1 MSYMNAKAPAEV
13 YHLTKKKNLPAI
25 LQEKTIKRFSD
36 QECWFCESLP
46 KLKHY
51 MEYTV
56 LQEGKLFYD
65 VGGVPNHYPKFIP
78 EDYVVLKLI
87 PEGRKDRWVRWM
99 QEVPIYVDQAFK
111 DKATEFSN
119 LKIGYRGNLRFS
131 DYEVLSV
138 GDVLMGDEQV
148 WRAKAEQRR
157 NEYPPKT
164 RIEIQRVGTSAYHLL
179 SGTRGTV
186 EDVDSIGYL
195 HVTWDDGRKLPIN
208 PDTDFFRVL
217 SPDECYEERSEKLQ
231 SAFIDSV
238 NDHVI
243 PMIDLQKLGEAYE
256 NKDMTYPTEILKMLH
271 TEFLNVYGTDKINS
285 DLADFV
291 MVPGVVLGANQKIY
305 IALLELDLSSS
316 GEHWNTQFFTP
327 HGIYT
332 QITDEPNQA
341 AKRYLQDAVPYRYW
355 YTVQYGGD
363 IHVDW
368 NGCPDEINE
377 MIDQALEEDHRM
389 EGGMNY
395 CQ

>member
-1 MSYMNAKAPAEV
+1 MSYTNAKAPAEV

-25 LQEKTIKRFSD
+25 LQDKTIKRFSD
-36 QECWFCESLP
+36 QECWFCETLP
-46 KLKHY
+46 NLKHY

-65 VGGVPNHYPKFIP
+65 IGGVPNHYPKFVP

-87 PEGRKDRWVRWM
+87 PAGRKDRWVRWM

-157 NEYPPKT
+157 KEYPPKT
-164 RIEIQRVGTSAYHLL
+164 RVEIQRVGTSAYQLL

-217 SPDECYEERSEKLQ
+217 SPDEC
-231 SAFIDSV
+231 
-238 NDHVI
+238 
-243 PMIDLQKLGEAYE
+243 
-256 NKDMTYPTEILKMLH
+256 
-271 TEFLNVYGTDKINS
+271 
-285 DLADFV
+285 
-291 MVPGVVLGANQKIY
+291 
-305 IALLELDLSSS
+305 
-316 GEHWNTQFFTP
+316 
-327 HGIYT
+327 
-332 QITDEPNQA
+332 
-341 AKRYLQDAVPYRYW
+341 
-355 YTVQYGGD
+355 
-363 IHVDW
+363 
-368 NGCPDEINE
+368 
-377 MIDQALEEDHRM
+377 
-389 EGGMNY
+389 
-395 CQ
+395 